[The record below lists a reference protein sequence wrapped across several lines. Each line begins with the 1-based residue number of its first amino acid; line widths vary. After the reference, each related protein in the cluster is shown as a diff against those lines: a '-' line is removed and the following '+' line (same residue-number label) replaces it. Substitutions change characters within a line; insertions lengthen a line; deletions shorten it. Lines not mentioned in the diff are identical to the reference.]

1 MQLEPM
7 TIEVAAV
14 AGAQV
19 VEHGTI
25 PIAFEVRSRLQ
36 ATQNSTNSFLLTE
49 HPVNPSYV
57 KDYDLVSEPP
67 RDWASR
73 FDTSQWAM
81 FLARVNGGA
90 IGGATV
96 ACRSVDLEMLDGR
109 TDLAVLWDLR
119 VMPTFRRQRIGR
131 GLFDAVAAWAVA
143 QGCRELK
150 VETQN
155 VNVAACRFYAA
166 LGCTLLGVRE
176 EAYPECPG
184 EAQFLWYKSLSV
196 SVGADDHASDAVSAG
211 HDWLK
216 VREQDS
222 SG

>member
-19 VEHGTI
+19 AEYGTI

-49 HPVNPSYV
+49 HPVDPSYV

-73 FDTSQWAM
+73 FDTSHWAM
-81 FLARVNGGA
+81 FLARVDGRA

-96 ACRSVDLEMLDGR
+96 ACRSVDLEMLEGR

-119 VMPTFRRQRIGR
+119 VMPPFRRQRIGR

-166 LGCTLLGVRE
+166 LGCKLRGVRE
-176 EAYPECPG
+176 EAYPECLG
-184 EAQFLWYKSLSV
+184 EAQFLWYKSLP
-196 SVGADDHASDAVSAG
+196 VSARVG
-211 HDWLK
+211 DNVLDVESSRHQRLRA
-216 VREQDS
+216 RE
-222 SG
+222 